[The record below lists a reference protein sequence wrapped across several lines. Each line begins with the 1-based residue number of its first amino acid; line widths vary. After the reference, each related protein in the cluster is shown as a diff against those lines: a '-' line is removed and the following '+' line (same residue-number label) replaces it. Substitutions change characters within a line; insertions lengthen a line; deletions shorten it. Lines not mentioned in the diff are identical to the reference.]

1 MKDIKLY
8 IGPVVY
14 PNTKIPWI
22 PTIDSVKATQIYLKN
37 KFLYSTILI
46 FKKIN
51 NEDYYFPMSSDITY
65 TSSEIDYQTIHLGST
80 QYIRISGMYDYF
92 DGTYY
97 YSYLVMYSNTFN
109 VWDIQN
115 DNTMYAILYD
125 QSSVVI
131 NSGAPYT
138 LNEFRISKNVTSL
151 STSGVSNITNISNLI
166 IPNATSGSVN
176 FSSYSLFSNCE
187 SYQLFDIANDLPS
200 QEINSLNGLL
210 YSKGYTTLL
219 AVPKQI
225 KVDPKYN
232 RLQLSNNCLA
242 ISQYSF
248 NYGTIDT
255 VVESNIEVLVGS
267 NVLEI
272 ADYSLAWTNIRSIN
286 FPILEKIGEFAFYQ
300 SKIHSLYLPSTLT
313 SVGFQFVGECL
324 YLEMLYLGNNF
335 DCSLDLRGA
344 EMINPINLGIQFYK
358 LKPADKLGEH
368 SITVQQIVYES
379 IPQADLDY
387 AYSINWEILPE

>member
-65 TSSEIDYQTIHLGST
+65 TSSEIDYQTIHLGTS

-97 YSYLVMYSNTFN
+97 YSYLVMYSNIFN
-109 VWDIQN
+109 VWNIQN

-131 NSGAPYT
+131 TSGASYT

-151 STSGVSNITNISNLI
+151 STSGGSDMPNISNLI
-166 IPNATSGSVN
+166 IPNATFNSVN
-176 FSSYSLFSNCE
+176 FSSYSLFNNCE
-187 SYQLFDIANDLPS
+187 RYQLFDMANDLPS
-200 QEINSLNGLL
+200 QDVNSLNGLI
-210 YSKGYTTLL
+210 YSNDFGKLL

-225 KVDPKYN
+225 KGDHTYN
-232 RLQLSNNCLA
+232 KLQLHNDCSNIEQFA
-242 ISQYSF
+242 F
-248 NYGTIDT
+248 NSGMIDD
-255 VVESNIEVLVGS
+255 VVESNIEVLVGP

-272 ADYSLAWTNIRSIN
+272 ANYSLAWTNIRSIN
-286 FPILEKIGEFAFYQ
+286 FPIIEKIGEHAFYQ
-300 SKIHSLYLPSTLT
+300 SRIYRLYLPSTLT
-313 SVGFQFVGECL
+313 DIGAEFVVECL
-324 YLEMLYLGNNF
+324 DLEYIYLGNNF

-344 EMINPINLGIQFYK
+344 DMINSINLGIQFYK
-358 LKPADKLGEH
+358 LKPAAKLGER
-368 SITVQQIVYES
+368 SIIVQPIVYDS

-387 AYSINWEILPE
+387 AYSINWEILPV

>member
-65 TSSEIDYQTIHLGST
+65 TSSEIDYQTVHLGTS
-80 QYIRISGMYDYF
+80 QYIRISGMSDYF

-97 YSYLVMYSNTFN
+97 YSYLVMYSNIFN
-109 VWDIQN
+109 AWNIQN

-131 NSGAPYT
+131 TSGAPYT

-151 STSGVSNITNISNLI
+151 RTSGYSDMSNVSTLI
-166 IPNATSGSVN
+166 FPNATVDSVN
-176 FSSYSLFSNCE
+176 FSSYSLFNNCE
-187 SYQLFDIANDLPS
+187 SYQLFDIANDLPA
-200 QEINSLNGLL
+200 QEVNSLNGLI
-210 YSKGYTTLL
+210 YSLDYKTLL
-219 AVPKQI
+219 AVPKQV
-225 KVDPKYN
+225 KGDPKYN
-232 RLQLSNNCLA
+232 RLQLSNNCLF
-242 ISQYSF
+242 ISQYAF
-248 NYGTIDT
+248 NSGMIDD
-255 VVESNIEVLVGS
+255 VVESNIEVLVGP

-272 ADYSLAWTNIRSIN
+272 ANYSLAWTNIRSIN
-286 FPILEKIGEFAFYQ
+286 FPIIEKIGENAFYQ
-300 SKIHSLYLPSTLT
+300 SRIYRLYLPSTLT
-313 SVGFQFVGECL
+313 DVGIQFVVGCL
-324 YLEMLYLGNNF
+324 YLEYIYLGNNF
-335 DCSLDLRGA
+335 DCSLDLRDA
-344 EMINPINLGIQFYK
+344 DRINPINLGIQFYK
-358 LKPADKLGEH
+358 LKPADKLGER
-368 SITVQQIVYES
+368 SITVQPIVYDG

-387 AYSINWEILPE
+387 AYSINWEILPN

>member
-65 TSSEIDYQTIHLGST
+65 TSSEFDYQTVHLGTS

-97 YSYLVMYSNTFN
+97 YSYLVMYSNIFN
-109 VWDIQN
+109 AWNIQN

-131 NSGAPYT
+131 TSGAPYT

-151 STSGVSNITNISNLI
+151 STSGYSDMSNVSTLI
-166 IPNATSGSVN
+166 IPNATLGSVN
-176 FSSYSLFSNCE
+176 FSSYSLFNNCE
-187 SYQLFDIANDLPS
+187 SYQLFDIANDLPA
-200 QEINSLNGLL
+200 QEVNSLNGLL

-225 KVDPKYN
+225 KGDPNYN

-242 ISQYSF
+242 ISQYAF
-248 NYGTIDT
+248 NSGTIDN
-255 VVESNIEVLVGS
+255 VVESNIEVLVGP

-272 ADYSLAWTNIRSIN
+272 TDYSLAWTNIRSIN
-286 FPILEKIGEFAFYQ
+286 FPIIEKIGEFAFYQ
-300 SKIHSLYLPSTLT
+300 SNIYSLYLPSSLT
-313 SVGFQFVGECL
+313 SVGIQFVVECL
-324 YLEMLYLGNNF
+324 DLEYIYLGINF

-344 EMINPINLGIQFYK
+344 EKINPINLGIQFYK
-358 LKPADKLGEH
+358 LKPAAKLGER
-368 SITVQQIVYES
+368 SIIVQPIVYES
-379 IPQADLDY
+379 IPKADLDY

>member
-151 STSGVSNITNISNLI
+151 STSGGSDMTNISNLI
-166 IPNATSGSVN
+166 IPNATFDSVN

-187 SYQLFDIANDLPS
+187 SYQLFDIANDLPT
-200 QEINSLNGLL
+200 QKVQSLNGLL

-232 RLQLSNNCLA
+232 RLQLSNNCSA

-267 NVLEI
+267 NVLDI
-272 ADYSLAWTNIRSIN
+272 TDYSLAWTNIRSIN

-324 YLEMLYLGNNF
+324 DLEMLYLGNNF

-358 LKPADKLGEH
+358 LKPADKLEYRVINI
-368 SITVQQIVYES
+368 SQVVYDG

-387 AYSINWEILPE
+387 AYSINWEILP

>member
-22 PTIDSVKATQIYLKN
+22 PTIDSVKNTQTYLKN

-65 TSSEIDYQTIHLGST
+65 TSSEIDYQTIHLGTS

-97 YSYLVMYSNTFN
+97 YSYLVMYSNIFN
-109 VWDIQN
+109 VWNIQN

-131 NSGAPYT
+131 TSGAQYT

-151 STSGVSNITNISNLI
+151 STSGGSNMPNISNLI

-176 FSSYSLFSNCE
+176 FSSYSLFNNCE
-187 SYQLFDIANDLPS
+187 SYQLFDIANDLPT
-200 QEINSLNGLL
+200 QKVNSLNGLI
-210 YSKGYTTLL
+210 YSLNYKTLL
-219 AVPKQI
+219 AVPKQV
-225 KVDPKYN
+225 KGDLNYN
-232 RLQLSNNCLA
+232 RLQLSNECLL
-242 ISQYSF
+242 ISQYAF
-248 NYGTIDT
+248 NSGMIDD
-255 VVESNIEVLVGS
+255 VVESNIEVLVGP

-272 ADYSLAWTNIRSIN
+272 ANYSLAWTNIRSIN
-286 FPILEKIGEFAFYQ
+286 FPIIEKIGENAFYQ
-300 SKIHSLYLPSTLT
+300 SSIYRLYLPSTLT
-313 SVGFQFVGECL
+313 DVGTQFVAECL
-324 YLEMLYLGNNF
+324 DLEMLYLGNNF

-344 EMINPINLGIQFYK
+344 DMINSINLGIQFYK
-358 LKPADKLGEH
+358 LKPADKLEYRVINI
-368 SITVQQIVYES
+368 SQVVYDG

-387 AYSINWEILPE
+387 AYSINWEILPN